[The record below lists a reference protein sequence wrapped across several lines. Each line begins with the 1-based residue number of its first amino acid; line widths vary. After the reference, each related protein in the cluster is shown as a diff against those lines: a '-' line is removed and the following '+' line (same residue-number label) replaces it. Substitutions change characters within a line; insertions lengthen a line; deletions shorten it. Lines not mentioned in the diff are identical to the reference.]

1 MNDSTIEPV
10 RSTGA
15 PGLNSQ
21 RRAFRALRHRNYR
34 LFFVGQ
40 LISVIGTQMQTTA
53 LPLLIIQLQPQD
65 PGLWLGIVGFLP
77 LVPLVPFAL
86 VAGSLADRFP
96 KRTILVIT
104 QLTMMLQALAL
115 GALALSHTIQ
125 TWHVLVLSF
134 ISGAA
139 SAIDV
144 PARQAFV
151 IEMVDDRDDL
161 DSGIALNSAI
171 FNLGRAFGPVLAGV
185 VIALLGFGAAFII
198 NGVTFLAV
206 IVGLWLMRLAPH
218 PKMEKQPRMAAH
230 LSEGLRYVWRH
241 QTLTVLLSLV
251 AVSAFLSAP
260 FITLV
265 PLFVRPEMT
274 LENGTIVPAG
284 PLAASA
290 QPINAWVCSQ
300 VRCQD
305 PQAVPY
311 GLLLGAFGVG
321 ALLGALLVGIYGNR
335 GRGRLLTLGNLAFPA
350 GLLIFAASRSI
361 WLSMLVLL
369 GVGIVFIL
377 QNALAN
383 TLVQYSSPDQLRGRV
398 MGIYSILFQGMQG
411 AGRMQAGL
419 TETFT
424 SAPISV
430 AIGAAASLAYGLFV
444 LFRWPAIRKLK

>member
-1 MNDSTIEPV
+1 
-10 RSTGA
+10 
-15 PGLNSQ
+15 
-21 RRAFRALRHRNYR
+21 
-34 LFFVGQ
+34 
-40 LISVIGTQMQTTA
+40 
-53 LPLLIIQLQPQD
+53 
-65 PGLWLGIVGFLP
+65 
-77 LVPLVPFAL
+77 
-86 VAGSLADRFP
+86 
-96 KRTILVIT
+96 
-104 QLTMMLQALAL
+104 
-115 GALALSHTIQ
+115 
-125 TWHVLVLSF
+125 
-134 ISGAA
+134 
-139 SAIDV
+139 
-144 PARQAFV
+144 
-151 IEMVDDRDDL
+151 
-161 DSGIALNSAI
+161 
-171 FNLGRAFGPVLAGV
+171 
-185 VIALLGFGAAFII
+185 
-198 NGVTFLAV
+198 
-206 IVGLWLMRLAPH
+206 
-218 PKMEKQPRMAAH
+218 MEKQPRMAAH

-260 FITLV
+260 FVTLV
-265 PLFVRPEMT
+265 PLFVQSEMV
-274 LENGTIVPAG
+274 LNNGTIVPAG

-300 VRCQD
+300 VTCQD